1 MKRIVVIGGGTGI
14 STVGRALK
22 SLPFNLT
29 FIVTITDDGGSSG
42 LLRRDLSIPP
52 PGDIRNNLIALAD
65 DEELLTKIFS
75 FRFRSPEL
83 KNHSL
88 GNLIIAGLTELLGSF
103 PEAVAAASRLLKING
118 TVLPVA
124 DGLVHLIGR
133 LANGEHVVGETE
145 VSRHGKEIIELM
157 LDPEIEALPQVL
169 EAIGAADAIFIGPGS
184 LLTSIVPNFL
194 VKGVKKVL
202 QSSNA
207 PKVFIANLVTQPGE
221 TDGFSLRKHVEIVE
235 KYSGI
240 KLDKIYWTDVS
251 KFTEKTLKRYIEKGY
266 FPVINDMKEDP
277 RTVELPGVEERLI
290 VDNRRKK
297 VLRHS
302 QKDILFIARDLKL
315 LEECQE

>member
-1 MKRIVVIGGGTGI
+1 MKHIVVIGGGTGI

-22 SLPFNLT
+22 SMPFDLT

-75 FRFRSPEL
+75 FRFQSPEL

-88 GNLIIAGLTELLGSF
+88 GNLIIAGLTEMLGNF

-124 DGLVHLIGR
+124 DGLVHLVGI
-133 LANGEHVVGETE
+133 LPNGEQVVGESE
-145 VSRHGKEIIELM
+145 VSRRGTEIVELM
-157 LDPEIEALPQVL
+157 LNSEVEALPQVL
-169 EAIGAADAIFIGPGS
+169 KAIETADAIFIGPGS

-194 VKGVKKVL
+194 VKGVKKAL
-202 QSSNA
+202 QRSSA

-221 TDGFSLRKHVEIVE
+221 TDGFSLKRHVEIVE
-235 KYSGI
+235 RYSGI
-240 KLDKIYWTDVS
+240 KMDKIYYVS
-251 KFTEKTLKRYIEKGY
+251 KFTGKTLKRYIERGY
-266 FPVINDMKEDP
+266 SPVVNDMKEDP
-277 RTVELPGVEERLI
+277 RTVELPGVEERMI

-302 QKDILFIARDLKL
+302 QKDILFIVRDLKL
-315 LEECQE
+315 LEES